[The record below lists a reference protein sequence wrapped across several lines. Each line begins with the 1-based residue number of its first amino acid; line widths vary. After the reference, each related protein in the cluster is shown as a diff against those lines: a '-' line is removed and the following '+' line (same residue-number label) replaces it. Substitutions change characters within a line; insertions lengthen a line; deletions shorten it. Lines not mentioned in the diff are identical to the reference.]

1 MKKNFLVDSILISI
15 FLCYFVLLVR
25 IFFCLKY
32 ASLNLYDPLVRFV
45 TFSWLLWQFF
55 GPLSKDF
62 RVMCVKVLGKL
73 FTDRSLLPLWDLMF
87 IKDDFC
93 LHNHA
98 EIGKIFGKLLSCC
111 LQKKLILVNQDA
123 ATSTFTSKKEQQNNF
138 LLHSET

>member
-1 MKKNFLVDSILISI
+1 
-15 FLCYFVLLVR
+15 
-25 IFFCLKY
+25 
-32 ASLNLYDPLVRFV
+32 
-45 TFSWLLWQFF
+45 
-55 GPLSKDF
+55 
-62 RVMCVKVLGKL
+62 MCVKVLGKL